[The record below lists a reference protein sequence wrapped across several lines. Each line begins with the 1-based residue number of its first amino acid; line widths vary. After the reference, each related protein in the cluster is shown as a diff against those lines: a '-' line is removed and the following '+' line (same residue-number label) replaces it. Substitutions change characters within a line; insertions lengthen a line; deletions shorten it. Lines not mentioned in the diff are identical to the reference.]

1 MPRKT
6 KAARQCPHAG
16 ERCRTRLTTASVG
29 TDDKADGYT
38 DQLKTSTLFIP
49 QLQQSPPMAS
59 ADHSPVVLRTRPVAM
74 GHWRA
79 FLAVAR
85 HLNFRAA
92 ADELALTQ
100 SAVSRQ
106 IQALEEEVGVA
117 LFLRHTRAVELT
129 SAGAQL
135 QRAVAPALERMDGA
149 VRLVRQT
156 AGRRSVAVTT
166 WASFASMW
174 LIPRMEA
181 FQRDNPGIDI
191 RIDAS
196 DVAVDLDKSDVDLAL
211 RYSLPGASTLGGQ
224 RLFGEQLAVVAS
236 PWLIKSSPPLRT
248 PADVAQ
254 FTLIEAGDAHRNQHL
269 EWLSWRRWFQARG
282 LAKLQPQRWLYFN
295 YAHQIVQAALAGQ
308 GLALARMPLIADALA
323 SGDLVEVLPGHRID
337 SPLAYWLLVGPRS
350 THRPE
355 VTAFCSWLELE
366 AQATRDAIG
375 ELPGGPV
382 PHASGMQSPVL

>member
-1 MPRKT
+1 MQNTDPT
-6 KAARQCPHAG
+6 PAAP
-16 ERCRTRLTTASVG
+16 LS
-29 TDDKADGYT
+29 
-38 DQLKTSTLFIP
+38 
-49 QLQQSPPMAS
+49 
-59 ADHSPVVLRTRPVAM
+59 RTRPVAV

-106 IQALEEEVGVA
+106 IQALEDEVGVA

-135 QRAVAPALERMDGA
+135 QRSVAPALERMDA
-149 VRLVRQT
+149 SVRLVRQT
-156 AGRRSVAVTT
+156 AGRRSVAITT

-174 LIPRMEA
+174 LIPRMEE

-191 RIDAS
+191 RIDAT
-196 DVAVDLDKSDVDLAL
+196 DVPVDLETSDVDLAL
-211 RYSLPGASTLGGQ
+211 RYSLPANMPPGAV
-224 RLFGEQLAVVAS
+224 RLCGEQLAIVAS
-236 PWLIKSSPPLRT
+236 PWLIKSSPPVRT

-254 FTLIEAGDAHRNQHL
+254 FTLIEAGDAHRSTHL
-269 EWLSWRRWFQARG
+269 EYLSWQRWFENQG
-282 LAKLQPQRWLYFN
+282 QPKLQPQRWLYFN
-295 YAHQIVQAALAGQ
+295 YAHQIVQAALSGQ

-323 SGDLVEVLPGHRID
+323 AGDLVELLPNHRLD

-350 THRPE
+350 AHRPE
-355 VTAFCSWLELE
+355 IKAFCAWLEIQ
-366 AQATRDAIG
+366 AKATREAVGD
-375 ELPGGPV
+375 V
-382 PHASGMQSPVL
+382 PDPDTVDDFD